1 MLEFPTKSPLK
12 LPEEWFPPVISSS
25 FTKMIE
31 GITFG
36 WRADAP
42 WIILDPKT
50 RRSLGPGTIL
60 VGNLF
65 VQPRIQ
71 IRWEQLID
79 TIFGAKIHK
88 IFFDYFSANLFGWW
102 IANIGV
108 GCQALSWSLP
118 CLKLNWLLLSAYA
131 SLLPLC
137 KKNIIVQSSINNQVF
152 LNIYAQFVNNY
163 YLWFQFAKSFMP
175 ENISTLHIFLDTFD
189 SKIQMKYFFI
199 VNLEINQCK
208 SVSSIETSCIF
219 RLNCT
224 WLRCDCLDFV
234 FANWKKNIYWVLIC
248 SDWHGVWKSQKK
260 SHSTLRAKRELR

>member
-1 MLEFPTKSPLK
+1 MKFSKSFPTMLEFPTKSPPK

-25 FTKMIE
+25 FTKTIE

-60 VGNLF
+60 VDNLF
-65 VQPRIQ
+65 VQPPIQ
-71 IRWEQLID
+71 IRWEQLKD

-108 GCQALSWSLP
+108 GCQDLSWSLP

-131 SLLPLC
+131 SLLLLC
-137 KKNIIVQSSINNQVF
+137 KKYNRAIFNKQSSFTWCYFTEKYLYYFVIVVPNKYENYFMDPDFLLIQTLGTLSLFLKV
-152 LNIYAQFVNNY
+152 LNIS
-163 YLWFQFAKSFMP
+163 L
-175 ENISTLHIFLDTFD
+175 TH
-189 SKIQMKYFFI
+189 
-199 VNLEINQCK
+199 
-208 SVSSIETSCIF
+208 
-219 RLNCT
+219 
-224 WLRCDCLDFV
+224 
-234 FANWKKNIYWVLIC
+234 
-248 SDWHGVWKSQKK
+248 
-260 SHSTLRAKRELR
+260 

>member
-12 LPEEWFPPVISSS
+12 LPVGWFPPVISSS

-42 WIILDPKT
+42 WIIPDPKT

-79 TIFGAKIHK
+79 TIFGAKFHK

-131 SLLPLC
+131 SMLPLC
-137 KKNIIVQSSINNQVF
+137 KKNLNCAMFNKNHQVF
-152 LNIYAQFVNNY
+152 LVMTFSRNIYFTAQHVN
-163 YLWFQFAKSFMP
+163 
-175 ENISTLHIFLDTFD
+175 
-189 SKIQMKYFFI
+189 YFFKVCWKI
-199 VNLEINQCK
+199 TSHIN
-208 SVSSIETSCIF
+208 
-219 RLNCT
+219 
-224 WLRCDCLDFV
+224 
-234 FANWKKNIYWVLIC
+234 
-248 SDWHGVWKSQKK
+248 
-260 SHSTLRAKRELR
+260 